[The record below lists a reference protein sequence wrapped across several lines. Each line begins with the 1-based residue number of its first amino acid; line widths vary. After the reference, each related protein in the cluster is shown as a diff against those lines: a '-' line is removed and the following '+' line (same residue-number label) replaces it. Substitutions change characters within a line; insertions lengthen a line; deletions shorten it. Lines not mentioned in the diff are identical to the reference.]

1 MTAPK
6 ASKSAR
12 SVTAF
17 TKQLRS
23 TAVSANSTSSSWPPE
38 TWQPKIGPRSTWV
51 SNNWTNQLYTLFKS
65 LTNKLQNKT
74 TRPIESSKKLQM
86 LSPYLPKCIKR
97 ESSQSSRTQRCKKTQ
112 RTSRFPLSLSN
123 SGTLESTSHYQH
135 NESVLRSSSS
145 KVATQALTLNS
156 LKWSAL
162 PTMSSSSKKTSQ
174 NGFFPRFRCVS
185 VLEST
190 LWN

>member
-6 ASKSAR
+6 ASKNAR

-23 TAVSANSTSSSWPPE
+23 IAVSANSTSLSWPPE

-74 TRPIESSKKLQM
+74 TRLIESSKKLQM
-86 LSPYLPKCIKR
+86 PSPYLPKCIKR
-97 ESSQSSRTQRCKKTQ
+97 ESNQSSRTQKCKKTQ
-112 RTSRFPLSLSN
+112 RTSRSLLSLSN
-123 SGTLESTSHYQH
+123 SGTLESTSHSQH
-135 NESVLRSSSS
+135 KESVLRSSTS

-162 PTMSSSSKKTSQ
+162 PTMSSLSKKTSR
-174 NGFFPRFRCVS
+174 NGFFPRLRPAS
-185 VLEST
+185 ALESI
-190 LWN
+190 LWS